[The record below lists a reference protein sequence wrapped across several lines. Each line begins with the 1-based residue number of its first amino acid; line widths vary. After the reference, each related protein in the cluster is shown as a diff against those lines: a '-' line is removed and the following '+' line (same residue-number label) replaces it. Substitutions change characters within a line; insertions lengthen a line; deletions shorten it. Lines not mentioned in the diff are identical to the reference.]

1 MSPYLLELELLWG
14 LEMKKIRFIHFRY
27 LALVLCFSMFTTFNV
42 VQAVDFK
49 EFPEANE
56 LIDEIV
62 DEHGL
67 SRNRV
72 TAIVTDANY
81 QESIIKA
88 ITRPAEKLPWYRY
101 RTIFISNSSID
112 RGVKFWNQHA
122 DILQRAENEYGV
134 DASVIVAII
143 GIETRYGTYMGKH
156 RIIDS
161 LLTLTLGYP
170 RRSEFFKKEF
180 IEFLKLSQEEKL
192 DPFTAKGSYAG
203 AMGIPQFISS
213 SYRHFAVDFNANGQ
227 KDLLTEVDDAIGSVA
242 NYLKVHGWQ
251 HKAPIYDELKAPN
264 LATLDRLKTKSLKP
278 DRTYQELNESGITFA
293 SLQAPAENEKLGVV
307 KLESNLDTF
316 VYNAGF
322 ENFYVI
328 TKYNRS
334 SLYATAVAELA
345 ALISA
350 SRIGG

>member
-1 MSPYLLELELLWG
+1 
-14 LEMKKIRFIHFRY
+14 MKKNRFFHFHY
-27 LALVLCFSMFTTFNV
+27 LVLVLCFSVFTTFGDA
-42 VQAVDFK
+42 QAVDFN
-49 EFPEANE
+49 EFPEVND

-62 DEHGL
+62 DVHGL

-81 QESIIKA
+81 QDSIIRA
-88 ITRPAEKLPWYRY
+88 ITRPAEKMPWYRY
-101 RTIFISNSSID
+101 RPIFISKSSID
-112 RGVKFWNQHA
+112 RGVKFWNRHE
-122 DILQRAENEYGV
+122 DILKRAEDEFGV
-134 DASVIVAII
+134 DASIIVAII

-180 IEFLKLSQEEKL
+180 IEFLKLSEEEKL

-213 SYRHFAVDFNANGQ
+213 SYRHYAVDFNANGQ

-251 HKAPIYDELKAPN
+251 YKAPIYDELKAPD
-264 LATLDRLKTKSLKP
+264 LAALDRLKTKSLKP
-278 DRTYQELNESGITFA
+278 DRTYEELNDSGISLVT
-293 SLQAPAENEKLGVV
+293 LQAPTENEKLGVV

-345 ALISA
+345 ALITA